1 MMKVIKH
8 LNVFETRII
17 KIKTKFG
24 TNRVSF
30 KKLSAA
36 TMI

>member
-8 LNVFETRII
+8 LDVSESRII

-24 TNRVSF
+24 RNRVSF
-30 KKLSAA
+30 KKLNAA